1 MKLIRCNTMHE
12 EINLKNIKNKYKI
25 IPKKHLGQNF
35 IFDQNILNKI
45 VRNILPIKEFNIIEI
60 GPGPGGLTL
69 AILKNKPKKIILI
82 EKDSS
87 FSSLIKNILNEYKHI
102 KSNLIIDDFLNFNL
116 EKNLNSETKII
127 SNLPYYL
134 STEILLKVLPFNENI
149 IEVMFTF
156 QKEVADRITSEPNCK
171 NYSRLSII
179 VQSVCNIKKKQNLP
193 AEIFYPIPKVN
204 STVLIF
210 ERRKKIMINNFKS
223 LEELTKLAFNKRR
236 KSIKNSLKS
245 INNIS
250 FFLKKLNIEDTL
262 RPEQISV
269 DKFCKLANLIYKF
282 KK

>member
-1 MKLIRCNTMHE
+1 MYE

-45 VRNILPIKEFNIIEI
+45 ISNILPIKNFNIIEI

-69 AILKNKPKKIILI
+69 AILKNKPKKVILI

-87 FSSLIKNILNEYKHI
+87 FLKIINNILTEYSDI
-102 KSNLIIDDFLNFNL
+102 KSSLIIDDFLNFNL
-116 EKNLNSETKII
+116 EKNIDANTKIV

-134 STEILLKVLPFNENI
+134 STQILLKVLPFNDGI
-149 IEVMFTF
+149 KEVMFTF
-156 QKEVADRITSEPNCK
+156 QKEVADRITSQPNSK
-171 NYSRLSII
+171 NYSRLSVI
-179 VQSVCNIKKKQNLP
+179 VQSVCDIKKRQNLP
-193 AEIFYPIPKVN
+193 AKIFYPTPKVS
-204 STVLIF
+204 STVLTF
-210 ERRKKIMINNFKS
+210 VRKKKIIINNFKS

-236 KSIKNSLKS
+236 KSIKNSLKN

-250 FFLKKLNIEDTL
+250 HFLKKLNIEDKL

-269 DKFCKLANLIYKF
+269 DEFCKLANLIYN
-282 KK
+282 

>member
-1 MKLIRCNTMHE
+1 MLE

-45 VRNILPIKEFNIIEI
+45 ISNILPIENFNIIEI

-69 AILKNKPKKIILI
+69 AILKNKPKKIVLI

-87 FSSLIKNILNEYKHI
+87 FFKIINNILTEYSDI
-102 KSNLIIDDFLNFNL
+102 ESSLIIDDFLNFNL
-116 EKNLNSETKII
+116 EKNIDANTKIV

-134 STEILLKVLPFNENI
+134 STQILLKVLPLNDRI
-149 IEVMFTF
+149 KEVMFTF
-156 QKEVADRITSEPNCK
+156 QKEVADRITSQPNSK
-171 NYSRLSII
+171 NYSRLSVI
-179 VQSVCNIKKKQNLP
+179 VQSVCDIKKRQNLP
-193 AEIFYPIPKVN
+193 AKIFYPTPKVS
-204 STVLIF
+204 STVLTF
-210 ERRKKIMINNFKS
+210 VRKKKIIINNFKS

-236 KSIKNSLKS
+236 KSIKNSLKN

-250 FFLKKLNIEDTL
+250 HFLNKLNIEDTL

-269 DKFCKLANLIYKF
+269 DEFCKLANLIYNF